1 MKNPIPQNW
10 KLFWSVFSISCLL
23 GGLTL
28 ALCMFLLPHRDEA
41 ERTAAIVL
49 CALYAFFLLPDLML
63 AVEYFAS
70 RADRISP
77 QSGFWVGYFF
87 GDLIA
92 IVLFLVAPVSG
103 FLWFLLTLI
112 KLFRAR
118 RGREQNDIFQD
129 L

>member
-49 CALYAFFLLPDLML
+49 CALYAFFLLPDL
-63 AVEYFAS
+63 
-70 RADRISP
+70 
-77 QSGFWVGYFF
+77 
-87 GDLIA
+87 
-92 IVLFLVAPVSG
+92 
-103 FLWFLLTLI
+103 I
-112 KLFRAR
+112 KLFVAALLAVRLEKHIR
-118 RGREQNDIFQD
+118 
-129 L
+129 